1 MNARTTLSVFENH
14 RCYHVGHGFGAL
26 NNLKVLFLIF
36 LLICIV
42 QKTSVLAKK
51 SYKSMSIYELYT
63 MND

>member
-1 MNARTTLSVFENH
+1 MNARSTLSVFENH

-26 NNLKVLFLIF
+26 NNLKVLFHLF
-36 LLICIV
+36 TDMYRA
-42 QKTSVLAKK
+42 KTSVLAKK